1 MFIYGLGAER
11 PLLLIEHGPARL
23 QRTGKDYGASV
34 INIDGNAV
42 STEPNHSVFAP
53 KIPRHGQP
61 GHRQQPDEGFLM
73 LPTQALENNQTFPGR
88 WQPGGPWKL

>member
-1 MFIYGLGAER
+1 MTRNTAPARDVDFLGVVDSDEAIRTVPMFIYGLGAER

-53 KIPRHGQP
+53 KNTTSWSTRAS
-61 GHRQQPDEGFLM
+61 
-73 LPTQALENNQTFPGR
+73 PTAG
-88 WQPGGPWKL
+88 